1 MSDTVVL
8 KTVEDRIRDLINPDL
23 EHDYEKEI
31 IEILEM
37 IELEKV
43 ANEEWWRSWGETLE
57 RGSDR
62 LRTILDCVADYI
74 MLKGIR

>member
-8 KTVEDRIRDLINPDL
+8 KTIEDRIRDLINPDL

-31 IEILEM
+31 ATILET

-43 ANEEWWRSWGETLE
+43 AN
-57 RGSDR
+57 
-62 LRTILDCVADYI
+62 
-74 MLKGIR
+74 

>member
-31 IEILEM
+31 ATILEM

-57 RGSDR
+57 RDHGR
-62 LRTILDCVADYI
+62 MKIILDCVADFI
-74 MLKGIR
+74 MLKGRE